1 MSDDELRPRVDK
13 NEVDIAQLRQLV
25 NTLIVDLVRPAT
37 EAAVAAQERSLENEK
52 RFQNLLDEARED
64 RMNFQRRFEEF
75 DRRFDAQQEESQKQ
89 LAEFNQ
95 RFAESQRRFDAQQEV
110 IQSLLLQ
117 IIDTGS
123 DEAN

>member
-1 MSDDELRPRVDK
+1 MADDELRPRVDK
-13 NEVDIAQLRQLV
+13 NEVGIAQLTQLV

-64 RMNFQRRFEEF
+64 RMNFQRRCEEF
-75 DRRFDAQQEESQKQ
+75 DRRFEES
-89 LAEFNQ
+89 
-95 RFAESQRRFDAQQEV
+95 RSRFDAQQEV

-117 IIDTGS
+117 IIDTDSNEIS
-123 DEAN
+123 DDIN